1 MKTDKFYKEYLE
13 ANKKVEEELKTL
25 EEKRQEI
32 VTELSS
38 VEQEYGLATN
48 QGEFEKAQEVYVE
61 VTKLK
66 EQLKER
72 ESIIKI
78 KKDTMPAIKRKNL
91 FELLNKVND
100 LRSFY
105 QEEAEGLKERLNNT
119 IEEYNAVIEEVKE
132 LNTLYNMDLS
142 KYDNLHYFL
151 PYNEKHLFKK
161 QHGDWKA
168 KTRNMINHKDELD
181 KVEISKY

>member
-13 ANKKVEEELKTL
+13 ANKKQDKELKAL
-25 EEKRQEI
+25 EQKRSDLFA
-32 VTELSS
+32 ELSE
-38 VEQEYGLATN
+38 VEAEYGLATN
-48 QGEFEKAQEVYVE
+48 NGDFDKAQETYKE
-61 VTKLK
+61 VSEAK
-66 EQLKER
+66 EQLKEH
-72 ESIIKI
+72 EDLMKI

-100 LRSFY
+100 LRSYY
-105 QEEAEGLKERLNNT
+105 QEEAEGLKEKLNNA
-119 IEEYNAVIEEVKE
+119 IEVYNDVIEEVKD
-132 LNTLYNMDLS
+132 LNMLYNDDLS

-151 PYNEKHLFKK
+151 PIKEKDLFKK
-161 QHGDWKA
+161 QHGEWKA

>member
-25 EEKRQEI
+25 EQKRKEI

-48 QGEFEKAQEVYVE
+48 QGEFEKAQEVYAE

-100 LRSFY
+100 LKSFY
-105 QEEAEGLKERLNNT
+105 REEAEDIQVRINK
-119 IEEYNAVIEEVKE
+119 VIEEFNTIAEE
-132 LNTLYNMDLS
+132 LSDLNMLYNSDLS
-142 KYDNLHYFL
+142 QYDNLHYYL
-151 PYNEKHLFKK
+151 PVREKDLFKK
-161 QHGDWKA
+161 EYGEWKY
-168 KTRNMINHKDELD
+168 KTRHMITPKNEIE
-181 KVEISKY
+181 KVEINEY

>member
-13 ANKKVEEELKTL
+13 ANKKQDEELKAL
-25 EEKRQEI
+25 EQKRSEL
-32 VTELSS
+32 VTELSK
-38 VEQEYGLATN
+38 VEAEYGLATN
-48 QGEFEKAQEVYVE
+48 NGEFEKAQEIHSMIAEFKAQINV
-61 VTKLK
+61 
-66 EQLKER
+66 Q
-72 ESIIKI
+72 ESIIKV

-105 QEEAEGLKERLNNT
+105 QEEAEGLKEKLNNA
-119 IEEYNAVIEEVKE
+119 IEVYNDVIEEVKD
-132 LNTLYNMDLS
+132 LNMFYNTDLS

-151 PYNEKHLFKK
+151 PIKEKDLFKK
-161 QHGDWKA
+161 QHGEWKA

-181 KVEISKY
+181 KVEISKH